1 MCRYLLISFML
12 FGFSPIYAQSGEVKV
27 VSFSALDSLYRNK
40 SDDTTYVVHFFAS
53 WCRSCM
59 LEFAKQRP
67 IFSELRQNAKVK
79 IVLVSLDFKR
89 NYEKNLVPALV
100 KYKIAETVY
109 LLDESNPNIWIPKL
123 DLTWSGALP
132 ATLLFTKPFKKPLF
146 IKKDLK
152 KERGKTNKS
161 FVNEAF
167 LFLLNFSSALKLE

>member
-1 MCRYLLISFML
+1 ML
-12 FGFSPIYAQSGEVKV
+12 VGFAPIYAQSGEVKV

-109 LLDESNPNIWIPKL
+109 LLDESNPNTWIPKI
-123 DLTWSGALP
+123 DPTWSGALP
-132 ATLLFTKPFKKPLF
+132 ATLLVNKSFKKPLF
-146 IKKDLK
+146 FEGVVTSSTLK
-152 KERGKTNKS
+152 KH
-161 FVNEAF
+161 
-167 LFLLNFSSALKLE
+167 LPQ